1 MKCFLTGITGF
12 IGMNLARKL
21 AMDGHQVNAIIR
33 GQAPAGLEEMAEI
46 RFFRGNL
53 HDTRILEVA
62 MEGCELAYHLA
73 AYAKPWAKDPSTY
86 NKINVEGARNV
97 FEAAL
102 KTGVKKVVFTSSAA
116 TMSPSDDERPVDE
129 SVFRTVPYFNAY
141 EITKAEAE
149 QQAREFCRKGLYVVI
164 VNPSRVYGP
173 GPINPSNSVTKMIAA
188 YQKGNWYIIPGDG
201 KKIGNYVF
209 IDDVVNGHV
218 LAGQKG
224 RAGERYILG
233 GDNMTFDEFFQIL
246 AKITGNHRHLYH
258 LPVKMMVLG
267 ARLMEIQKPVTGI
280 PPAITVDFVRKY
292 MNHWCLSSEKAIME
306 LGYKITSFEE
316 GVEKTLEW
324 LNTSNDIKN
333 K

>member
-1 MKCFLTGITGF
+1 MKCFITGITGF
-12 IGMNLARKL
+12 IGMNLAREL
-21 AMDGHQVNAIIR
+21 ATNGHQVNAIIR
-33 GQAPAGLEEMAEI
+33 GQAPADLEEMI
-46 RFFRGNL
+46 GFHFYKGDL
-53 HDTRILEVA
+53 HNTSILEEA
-62 MEGCELAYHLA
+62 MQGCELVFHLA

-86 NKINVEGARNV
+86 YKINVEGARNV

-102 KTGVKKVVFTSSAA
+102 KKGVEKVVFTSSAA
-116 TMSPSDDERPVDE
+116 TMSPSDDKRPVDE
-129 SVFRTVPYFNAY
+129 SALRTLQYFNAY
-141 EITKAEAE
+141 EFTKAEAE
-149 QQAREFCRKGLYVVI
+149 KHAQDYCKKGLHVVI
-164 VNPSRVYGP
+164 VNPSRIYGP
-173 GPINPSNSVTKMIAA
+173 GPLNPSNSLTKIIAK
-188 YQKGNWYIIPGDG
+188 YQKGNWHIIPGDG

-209 IDDVVNGHV
+209 IDDVVHGHV

-267 ARLMEIQKPVTGI
+267 ARLMEIQNPITGI

-316 GVEKTLEW
+316 GVKKTLEW
-324 LNTSNDIKN
+324 LNTSNNIRK